1 MPLSGR
7 TAIVTG
13 ASSGIGLA
21 TARLFVESGARV
33 HGLAR
38 RREVMEEGIGA
49 EILSSGAFTAHSV
62 DVSDRE
68 AVDALVAEVAAE
80 GAIDVIVC
88 AAGVNLPERSFEQLT
103 PDAWDQLI
111 AINLSGA
118 FYIVR
123 SALEH
128 LRASRGDVITVAS
141 VSGSWP
147 DVSGPAYQA
156 SKAGMIAFTRA
167 VGFEEHQNG
176 VRCCVVNPGIV
187 DTPILDNRPSPPPP
201 EVREASL
208 KPEDLA
214 AACLFAAT
222 LPARATVSELTMVPS
237 AIQAL
242 GKTNI
247 ASPPPTS

>member
-21 TARLFVESGARV
+21 TARLFAQSGARV

-38 RREVMEEGIGA
+38 RREVMEEGVGEELI
-49 EILSSGAFTAHSV
+49 SSGAFVPHAV
-62 DVSDRE
+62 DVSDRT
-68 AVDALVAEVAAE
+68 AVDALVADVAAE
-80 GAIDVIVC
+80 GSIDVIVC
-88 AAGVNLPERSFEQLT
+88 AAGVNLRERRFDELSA
-103 PDAWDQLI
+103 DAWDQLI

-118 FYIVR
+118 FYIVHA
-123 SALEH
+123 ALPQ
-128 LRASRGDVITVAS
+128 LRESRGDVITIAS

-147 DVSGPAYQA
+147 DVSGAAYQA
-156 SKAGMIAFTRA
+156 SKAGVIALTRA
-167 VGFEEHQNG
+167 LGFEEHQNG
-176 VRCCVVNPGIV
+176 VRCCTINPGIV

-242 GKTNI
+242 GKTNV
-247 ASPPPTS
+247 ASPPPAG